1 VSQPVDWK
9 PIELS
14 ELEVVITHD
23 LAACSDAQ
31 RQFFEQIRI
40 PPARWRQHPWGDEGG
55 GFWAVAVFR
64 GCVVWY
70 NDIEEGFN
78 VSSFETNGEIPR
90 NEYWCQQ
97 DCLCVALRS
106 LVDTSSVSG
115 GL

>member
-23 LAACSDAQ
+23 LEACSDTQ
-31 RQFFEQIRI
+31 REFFEQIRI
-40 PPARWRQHPWGDEGG
+40 PPVRWRQRPWGDRGN

-64 GCVVWY
+64 DRVVWY

-78 VSSFETNGEIPR
+78 VSRFEGHGEIPDDGYGC
-90 NEYWCQQ
+90 EQ
-97 DCLCVALRS
+97 DSLCWALLRIADSRS
-106 LVDTSSVSG
+106 SS
-115 GL
+115 